1 MRIDQGTRVYGLI
14 GYPLD
19 HSLSPFI
26 HNLAFEAM
34 GINAVYLPFPVK
46 PGRVSS
52 VVNGARALGIRGFN
66 VTIPYKES
74 IIPYLDRV
82 TWKLRPAVRQ

>member
-1 MRIDQGTRVYGLI
+1 
-14 GYPLD
+14 
-19 HSLSPFI
+19 
-26 HNLAFEAM
+26 M
-34 GINAVYLPFPVK
+34 GVNAVYLPFPVK

-82 TWKLRPAVRQ
+82 SLEAEACGSVNTVLIDEARAVGDKTDGRGFMDSLE